1 MTAGCAAGGGRNL
14 RHQPAH
20 DQEQRER
27 VHTYLAALLELE
39 SEDDFGLARLV
50 RATLFVHASV

>member
-1 MTAGCAAGGGRNL
+1 MAEICGTNL
-14 RHQPAH
+14 RTIKSSVN
-20 DQEQRER
+20 R